1 MKNYNATITTVRSG
15 APGMSLGMSLPGRRI
30 AGGLLLLI
38 LSILLIE
45 EGGL

>member
-15 APGMSLGMSLPGRRI
+15 TPGMSFPGRRI